1 MAKLKQWSGRR
12 GRAIVSGAGP
22 GKDIW
27 DRGGLGERCGAGA
40 RGHCVGAVDLEAVLG
55 GWGSALASR
64 GWRRRRLA
72 RSPAGGQAG
81 GRGSGVRLRGR
92 DGASRGPR

>member
-1 MAKLKQWSGRR
+1 MVAKLKRRSGRR
-12 GRAIVSGAGP
+12 GRAIVSGGGP

-40 RGHCVGAVDLEAVLG
+40 RGHCVGGVDLEALLG

-64 GWRRRRLA
+64 GWPRRRLA
-72 RSPAGGQAG
+72 RSPAG